1 MSDAPS
7 PKTYMTKAEAA
18 LSGAR
23 LLLDSNDTDGACSRA
38 YYAMFDAAHAALF
51 APGVEQITAP
61 IKTHNGLVALFG
73 QRIVIAGHV
82 LAEHGEAL
90 NKVQRFR
97 QIADYSG
104 DPVSLESARLAV
116 EQAEA
121 FVAAVRSMIEAR
133 KR

>member
-1 MSDAPS
+1 LNDAPL
-7 PKTYMTKAEAA
+7 PKTSIAKAEAA

-23 LLLDSNDTDGACSRA
+23 LLLGSGDTDGACSRG

-51 APGVEQITAP
+51 ALNVEQITAP

-73 QRIVIAGHV
+73 QRVV
-82 LAEHGEAL
+82 LAGLISAQHGEAL
-90 NKVQRFR
+90 NRVQRLR

-104 DPVSLESARLAV
+104 DPVSTENAKWAV

-121 FVAAVRSMIEAR
+121 FVAAVRGLIAQR
-133 KR
+133 RP